1 MTEDGDGGGRRSAR
15 YDTRDTH
22 RKVGVALGR
31 ATAPHGSGGG
41 LVRAPIE
48 PSGRSTAREGRWIFK
63 VGPERE
69 RDIGALD
76 DGPDTGARAFGPCG
90 LSAGVTG
97 GWSDEEELR
106 SQVGTGTESPFGPT

>member
-1 MTEDGDGGGRRSAR
+1 MS
-15 YDTRDTH
+15 
-22 RKVGVALGR
+22 
-31 ATAPHGSGGG
+31 
-41 LVRAPIE
+41 APIE

-76 DGPDTGARAFGPCG
+76 DGPDDTGARAFGPCG

-106 SQVGTGTESPFGPT
+106 SHVGTGTESLFGPT

>member
-1 MTEDGDGGGRRSAR
+1 VPGGAPAEDGAR
-15 YDTRDTH
+15 AASLERDES
-22 RKVGVALGR
+22 G
-31 ATAPHGSGGG
+31 GSGAG

-69 RDIGALD
+69 RDIGTLD

-97 GWSDEEELR
+97 AWSDEEELR